1 MITIT
6 QPVGF
11 TITEERIL
19 PTAQHLSEQIAAEHP
34 EIGGVVVFEGR
45 VRNHHKGRAV
55 TALEY
60 SVYHELAVHEGHRIV
75 QETAQRLELPVA
87 LAIHRVG
94 AVPIGE
100 MAVWVYAGGAHRQ
113 AAFEGCRAI
122 IDEIK
127 RSVPIWKHEWYGDGT
142 DEWVLGNPE

>member
-1 MITIT
+1 MIGVTH
-6 QPVGF
+6 PVGF

-19 PTAQHLSEQIAAEHP
+19 PTAQQLSEQLATEHP

-45 VRNHHKGRAV
+45 VRNHHQGRAV

-60 SVYHELAVHEGHRIV
+60 SVYLDLAVHEGDRIV
-75 QETAQRLELPVA
+75 REAAERLELPVA
-87 LAIHRVG
+87 VAIHRVG

-100 MAVWVYAGGAHRQ
+100 MAVWVYVGAAHRQ
-113 AAFEGCRAI
+113 AAFAACREI

-142 DEWVLGNPE
+142 DEWVLGNPQ

>member
-1 MITIT
+1 MISISR
-6 QPVGF
+6 PVGF
-11 TITEERIL
+11 AITEERIL
-19 PTAQHLSEQIAAEHP
+19 PTAQHLSERIAVEHP

-45 VRNHHKGRAV
+45 VRNHHNGRGV
-55 TALEY
+55 SGLEY
-60 SVYHELAVHEGHRIV
+60 TAYHELAVYEGLRIV
-75 QETAQRLELPVA
+75 RETAARLELPVA

-113 AAFEGCRAI
+113 AAFEGCRVI

-127 RSVPIWKHEWYGDGT
+127 RSVPIWKHEWYEDGS